1 MKAEVIDNTTQHF
14 LQVRYGIIGNSQLIT
29 EVIQKLL
36 SVAPTD
42 LSVLITGE
50 TGTGKE
56 VFAQAIHGLSNR
68 KKYPFVSVNCGA
80 IPETLLESELF
91 GHEKG
96 AFTGAVEQRKGFFEV
111 ANHGSI
117 FLDEIGEMPIST
129 QVKLLRVLESG
140 QFSRLGSSDIHK
152 VDVRIITATNRDLE
166 YEVRKQQFRHD
177 LFFRL
182 NSVHLRLPALRKHPE
197 DIPLLIEFFSDKVA
211 RKLGIEFKGVSF
223 EAELLL
229 KSFPWQGNIRELRNF
244 IETVVTL
251 ERGALIT
258 PDLIKRH
265 LRIQVDDF
273 SSSIRQEESIIIL
286 PKPNDQHGQATTQD
300 ESLLLR
306 TLLELHTDVTDIKR
320 ALAAIFDKI
329 THIEVNQLQTN
340 QMHNQSTQQVE
351 HSTISDNMSQ
361 EQDFRLEE
369 MERKLI
375 IAALKRFDGN
385 RRLAAKVLGIS
396 ERTLYRKIVDYQL
409 IELF

>member
-140 QFSRLGSSDIHK
+140 EFSRLGSSDIHK

-273 SSSIRQEESIIIL
+273 SSSILKEESIIIL
-286 PKPNDQHGQATTQD
+286 PKPNDQHSQSTSQD

-306 TLLELHTDVTDIKR
+306 TLLELHTDVADIKR

-329 THIEVNQLQTN
+329 THIEANQLQTN
-340 QMHNQSTQQVE
+340 EMHNQSTQQAE
-351 HSTISDNMSQ
+351 HSTISDNMTQ
-361 EQDFRLEE
+361 ELDFRLEE

-396 ERTLYRKIVDYQL
+396 ERTLYRKIVDYHL
-409 IELF
+409 MELF

>member
-68 KKYPFVSVNCGA
+68 KKHPFVSVNCGA

-273 SSSIRQEESIIIL
+273 SSSILKEESIIIL
-286 PKPNDQHGQATTQD
+286 PKPNDQHSQSTSQD

-306 TLLELHTDVTDIKR
+306 TLLELHTDVADIKR

-329 THIEVNQLQTN
+329 THIEANQLQTN
-340 QMHNQSTQQVE
+340 EMHNQSTQQAE
-351 HSTISDNMSQ
+351 HSTISDNMTQ
-361 EQDFRLEE
+361 ELDFRLEE

>member
-140 QFSRLGSSDIHK
+140 EFSRLGSSDVHK

-197 DIPLLIEFFSDKVA
+197 DIPLLIEYFADKVA
-211 RKLGIEFKGVSF
+211 QKLGIEFKGVSF

-229 KSFPWQGNIRELRNF
+229 KSFAWQGNIRELRNF

-265 LRIQVDDF
+265 LRIQVDDS
-273 SSSIRQEESIIIL
+273 SSSIRQEESIMIL
-286 PKPNDQHGQATTQD
+286 PKQHEQQHQSTPQD
-300 ESLLLR
+300 EPLLLR

-329 THIEVNQLQTN
+329 TQIESNQLYSSEIVNQTA
-340 QMHNQSTQQVE
+340 HQVE
-351 HSTISDNMSQ
+351 NSSIPDNMSQ
-361 EQDFRLEE
+361 EEDFRLEE

-375 IAALKRFDGN
+375 ISALKRFDGN

-409 IELF
+409 MELF

>member
-273 SSSIRQEESIIIL
+273 SSSILKEESIIIL
-286 PKPNDQHGQATTQD
+286 PKPNDQHSQSTSQD

-306 TLLELHTDVTDIKR
+306 TLLELHTDVADIKR

-329 THIEVNQLQTN
+329 THIEANQLQTN
-340 QMHNQSTQQVE
+340 EMHNQSTQQAE
-351 HSTISDNMSQ
+351 HSTISDNMTQ
-361 EQDFRLEE
+361 ELDFRLEE

-396 ERTLYRKIVDYQL
+396 ERTLYRKIVDYHL
-409 IELF
+409 MELF

>member
-1 MKAEVIDNTTQHF
+1 M
-14 LQVRYGIIGNSQLIT
+14 
-29 EVIQKLL
+29 
-36 SVAPTD
+36 
-42 LSVLITGE
+42 
-50 TGTGKE
+50 
-56 VFAQAIHGLSNR
+56 
-68 KKYPFVSVNCGA
+68 
-80 IPETLLESELF
+80 
-91 GHEKG
+91 
-96 AFTGAVEQRKGFFEV
+96 
-111 ANHGSI
+111 
-117 FLDEIGEMPIST
+117 IS
-129 QVKLLRVLESG
+129 
-140 QFSRLGSSDIHK
+140 
-152 VDVRIITATNRDLE
+152 
-166 YEVRKQQFRHD
+166 
-177 LFFRL
+177 FFRL

-197 DIPLLIEFFSDKVA
+197 DIPLLIEYFADKVA
-211 RKLGIEFKGVSF
+211 QKLGIEFKGVSF

-265 LRIQVDDF
+265 LRIQVDDS
-273 SSSIRQEESIIIL
+273 SSSIRQEESIIVL
-286 PKPNDQHGQATTQD
+286 PKQNEQQNQSSTQD

-329 THIEVNQLQTN
+329 THIEVNQLHSS
-340 QMHNQSTQQVE
+340 QMHSQSTHQVE
-351 HSTISDNMSQ
+351 HSSISENMTQ
-361 EQDFRLEE
+361 EGDFRLEE

-409 IELF
+409 MELF